1 MRLRV
6 VQKAAPSSIS
16 ICQYA
21 KSVVVLSTKQYF
33 SLSTISRIMVDVIM
47 MGDVMFTAPL
57 HCLAAI
63 AAGAAAATTTTG
75 AAAAAQL
82 LPLHGPPETLKWRS
96 GSSIQQIW
104 CGLPDPSIRS

>member
-1 MRLRV
+1 
-6 VQKAAPSSIS
+6 
-16 ICQYA
+16 
-21 KSVVVLSTKQYF
+21 
-33 SLSTISRIMVDVIM
+33 MVDVIM

-63 AAGAAAATTTTG
+63 AAAGAAGAAVATTTRG
-75 AAAAAQL
+75 VAAVAAAQL
-82 LPLHGPPETLKWRS
+82 LPLPGPPETLKWRS

>member
-1 MRLRV
+1 
-6 VQKAAPSSIS
+6 
-16 ICQYA
+16 
-21 KSVVVLSTKQYF
+21 
-33 SLSTISRIMVDVIM
+33 MVDVIM

-63 AAGAAAATTTTG
+63 AAGAAATTTRGG

-82 LPLHGPPETLKWRS
+82 LPLPSPPETLKWRS
-96 GSSIQQIW
+96 GSSIQLIW